1 MKKLLLLWNRDSLL
15 GAIVASL
22 MVLGVGCDRAPEPVA
37 PTPELQVATPERQV
51 ALDGQPN
58 FRDVGGYETADG
70 RTVKWGEIY
79 RSGELPRLSDEDVAK
94 LEALDIRTVVSF
106 LTEKEIAARGPDR
119 LPAGT
124 VEVALPM
131 EAGNL
136 GDLTAVVRKARK
148 TGDFSEVPAD
158 INPDIHRRLMVEA
171 QEHYAALLREIAD
184 PASRP
189 LVFHCS
195 HGVHRTGTA
204 TAILLSA
211 LGVPW
216 ENIREDYL
224 LSNTYRREEIDYR
237 LGQLRDLY
245 AENNGISPEEVDTT
259 NMDAFYILQ
268 GAYIDAA
275 LEQAIEDHGSMEA
288 YIRDGLGIT
297 DIEIDLLRSELL
309 E

>member
-1 MKKLLLLWNRDSLL
+1 MKNPHI
-15 GAIVASL
+15 GALVVILPAVF
-22 MVLGVGCDRAPEPVA
+22 MFTTGCGGAPEPEV
-37 PTPELQVATPERQV
+37 TNVVSTPERHIV
-51 ALDGQPN
+51 LDGQPN
-58 FRDVGGYETADG
+58 FRDLGGYETADG
-70 RTVKWGEIY
+70 RTVKWGQVY
-79 RSGELPRLSDEDVAK
+79 RSGELPRLSDEDVAT
-94 LEALDIRTVVSF
+94 LEELEISTVVSF

-119 LPAGT
+119 LPEGT
-124 VEVALPM
+124 AEVALPM

-136 GDLTAVVRKARK
+136 GDLTAVANEARK
-148 TGDFSEVPAD
+148 TGDFSQVPSD
-158 INPDIHRRLMVEA
+158 INPEINRRLMVEA

-184 PASRP
+184 PTSRP

-204 TAILLSA
+204 SAILLSA

-216 ENIREDYL
+216 ETVREDYL
-224 LSNTYRREEIDYR
+224 LSNTYRWDEIEHR
-237 LGQLRDLY
+237 LTALRDLY
-245 AENNGISPEEVDTT
+245 AENNGILPEEVDTT

-275 LEQAIEDHGSMEA
+275 LEQAVEEYGSMEA

-297 DIEIDLLRSELL
+297 DEEVGRLREELL

>member
-1 MKKLLLLWNRDSLL
+1 MKKHITRL
-15 GAIVASL
+15 GWILPVFVL
-22 MVLGVGCDRAPEPVA
+22 MSGCAQELEPVA
-37 PTPELQVATPERQV
+37 EPVVAPGPDRHV

-58 FRDVGGYETADG
+58 FRDLGGYETTDG
-70 RTVKWGEIY
+70 RTVKWGQVY
-79 RSGELPRLSDEDVAK
+79 RSGELPRLSNDDVAK
-94 LEALDIRTVVSF
+94 LEELEIHTVVSF
-106 LTEKEIAARGPDR
+106 LTEKEIEARGPDR
-119 LPAGT
+119 LPVG
-124 VEVALPM
+124 VEEVALPM

-136 GDLTAVVRKARK
+136 GDLTAVVNEARR

-158 INPDIHRRLMVEA
+158 INPDIHRRLVVEA
-171 QEHYAALLREIAD
+171 REYYAALLREIAD
-184 PASRP
+184 TANRP

-195 HGVHRTGTA
+195 HGIHRTGTA

-216 ENIREDYL
+216 ETIREDYL
-224 LSNTYRREEIDYR
+224 LSNTYRQEEIEHR
-237 LGQLRDLY
+237 LAQLRDLH
-245 AENNGISPEEVDTT
+245 AENTGVTPEEVDTT

-275 LEQAIEDHGSMEA
+275 LEQAVEDYGSMEA

-297 DIEIDLLRSELL
+297 DEEVEELRSQLL